1 MSDDDENKS
10 VRSIGDGELTL
21 PSKESAFDDP
31 VLASFYTP
39 PDSYEGKHRWDP
51 HAVWTAEEEAAIVR
65 KIDVRI
71 MLFACLCF
79 ACLQLDR
86 GNLSNALS
94 DNFLADVGIN
104 TEDYNLGSSVFFI
117 TFLLM
122 EIPSQLISKRVGVE
136 VWVPT
141 QMIIWSVIAICQ
153 AKVTGRASFL
163 ATRALLGV
171 FEGGFIPDMVL
182 YLSYWYTASE
192 LTIRLSFFWAGTTLT
207 SIVGSL
213 MASGILEITGHGW
226 KGWQYLFVIEGV
238 LTLAFGVFALFYLPP
253 SPTQTGSR
261 FRGKSGWFT
270 EREETIMVTRVL
282 RDDPTKSDMHN
293 RQALSAYQMW
303 QALTDYDLYPL
314 YAIAVEGFALATVK
328 AYFTLTLKSL
338 GFSTFDTNLLTI
350 PPSFVSMFTLVGLA
364 KLSEVA
370 RERVL
375 IASIRPWWQLI
386 LFIALVTIPDS
397 TPPWS
402 KYAILSI
409 LIADPDCQSI
419 LVSLCS
425 LNSGSVRTRSLSA
438 SIFNMMGQLSS
449 LAAAN
454 VYQPGDKP
462 YYHRGNRV
470 LIGIVALE
478 ILLFIFTKI
487 YYIKRNEW
495 KERKWSAMTVEE
507 RKDYLA
513 NSLDRGNK
521 RLDFRFS
528 H

>member
-1 MSDDDENKS
+1 
-10 VRSIGDGELTL
+10 R
-21 PSKESAFDDP
+21 
-31 VLASFYTP
+31 FYTP
-39 PDSYEGKHRWDP
+39 PDSYEGKHRGDP
-51 HAVWTAEEEAAIVR
+51 HAVWTADEAAIVR

-86 GNLSNALS
+86 GNLSNARS

-104 TEDYNLGSSVFFI
+104 TEDYNLGSSFFFI

-122 EIPSQLISKRVGVE
+122 EISSQLISKRVGAE

-141 QMIIWSVIAICQ
+141 QTIIWSVIAMSQ

-182 YLSYWYTASE
+182 SE

-207 SIVGSL
+207 SICGSL

-270 EREETIMVTRVL
+270 EREETSMVTRVL
-282 RDDPTKSDMHN
+282 RDDPTKLDMHN
-293 RQALSAYQMW
+293 RQALSLCQMW
-303 QALTDYDLYPL
+303 QALTDNDLYPL
-314 YAIAVEGFALATVK
+314 YA
-328 AYFTLTLKSL
+328 
-338 GFSTFDTNLLTI
+338 
-350 PPSFVSMFTLVGLA
+350 VSRSQMHYD
-364 KLSEVA
+364 
-370 RERVL
+370 
-375 IASIRPWWQLI
+375 I
-386 LFIALVTIPDS
+386 LFGPVLEVLPDS

-419 LVSLCS
+419 MVSLSS

-438 SIFNMMGQLSS
+438 SIFNMMGQ
-449 LAAAN
+449 
-454 VYQPGDKP
+454 
-462 YYHRGNRV
+462 
-470 LIGIVALE
+470 
-478 ILLFIFTKI
+478 
-487 YYIKRNEW
+487 
-495 KERKWSAMTVEE
+495 
-507 RKDYLA
+507 
-513 NSLDRGNK
+513 
-521 RLDFRFS
+521 
-528 H
+528 

>member
-1 MSDDDENKS
+1 MSDDEEKKT
-10 VRSIGDGELTL
+10 VGSIGDGELTL
-21 PSKESAFDDP
+21 PSKESVFDDS
-31 VLASFYTP
+31 VLSSFYTP

-65 KIDVRI
+65 KINVRI
-71 MLFACLCF
+71 MFSR
-79 ACLQLDR
+79 LDR

-94 DNFLADVGIN
+94 DNFLADVGNN

-136 VWVPT
+136 VWVLT
-141 QMIIWSVIAICQ
+141 QMIIWSVIAIFQ

-182 YLSYWYTASE
+182 YLSYWYTVSE

-207 SIVGSL
+207 SIFGSL

-253 SPTQTGSR
+253 APTQTGSR
-261 FRGKSGWFT
+261 FRGKLGWFT
-270 EREETIMVTRVL
+270 KREETIMVTRVL
-282 RDDPTKSDMHN
+282 RDDPAKSDMHN
-293 RQALSAYQMW
+293 RQALSACQMW

-314 YAIAVEGFALATVK
+314 YASWLLILLFTV
-328 AYFTLTLKSL
+328 TLKSL
-338 GFSTFDTNLLTI
+338 GFSTFNTNLLTI
-350 PPSFVSMFTLVGLA
+350 SSSFVSML
-364 KLSEVA
+364 
-370 RERVL
+370 
-375 IASIRPWWQLI
+375 LI
-386 LFIALVTIPDS
+386 LFIALVTILDS

-409 LIADPDCQSI
+409 LIADPNCQSI
-419 LVSLCS
+419 MVSLCS

-438 SIFNMMGQLSS
+438 SIFNMMGQLSTGGQAV
-449 LAAAN
+449 L
-454 VYQPGDKP
+454 PC
-462 YYHRGNRV
+462 GNRV
-470 LIGIVALE
+470 LIGIVAME
-478 ILLFIFTKI
+478 IFLFILTKI

-495 KERKWSAMTVEE
+495 KERKWSAMAVEE

-513 NSLDRGNK
+513 NSLDWGNK

>member
-1 MSDDDENKS
+1 MSDDDEKKT
-10 VRSIGDGELTL
+10 VGSIGDGELTL
-21 PSKESAFDDP
+21 PSKESVFDDP
-31 VLASFYTP
+31 ILASFYTP

-141 QMIIWSVIAICQ
+141 QMVIWSVIAICQ

-270 EREETIMVTRVL
+270 KREETIMVTRVL

-293 RQALSAYQMW
+293 RQALSACQMW

-314 YAIAVEGFALATVK
+314 YAIGLEGFALATVK

-338 GFSTFDTNLLTI
+338 GFSTFNTNLLTI
-350 PPSFVSMFTLVGLA
+350 PSSFVSMFTLVGLA

-370 RERVL
+370 HERVL

-402 KYAILSI
+402 RYAILSI

-419 LVSLCS
+419 MVSLCS

-470 LIGIVALE
+470 LIGIVAVE

-507 RKDYLA
+507 RKYYLA